1 MKMGEDAEKACLKLE
16 FQAMGQNIVLQ
27 SRFYEFNQVIRVN
40 VNHNG
45 EGRHHGPPEKGTTSL
60 IPVLSP

>member
-1 MKMGEDAEKACLKLE
+1 MREDAEKACLKLE

-27 SRFYEFNQVIRVN
+27 SRFYEFNLVIRVN

-45 EGRHHGPPEKGTTSL
+45 GGRHRGPPEKGATSL

>member
-1 MKMGEDAEKACLKLE
+1 MREDAEKACLKLE

-27 SRFYEFNQVIRVN
+27 SRFYEFNLVIRVN

>member
-1 MKMGEDAEKACLKLE
+1 MREDAEKACLKLE

-27 SRFYEFNQVIRVN
+27 SRFYEFNLVIRVN

-45 EGRHHGPPEKGTTSL
+45 GG
-60 IPVLSP
+60 

>member
-1 MKMGEDAEKACLKLE
+1 MKTREDAEKACLKLE

-45 EGRHHGPPEKGTTSL
+45 EGRHDGPPEKGAKLL

>member
-1 MKMGEDAEKACLKLE
+1 MREDAEKACLKLE
-16 FQAMGQNIVLQ
+16 FQAMGQNTVLP

-45 EGRHHGPPEKGTTSL
+45 ERQHHRSLEKGTTSL
-60 IPVLSP
+60 IPVRTP